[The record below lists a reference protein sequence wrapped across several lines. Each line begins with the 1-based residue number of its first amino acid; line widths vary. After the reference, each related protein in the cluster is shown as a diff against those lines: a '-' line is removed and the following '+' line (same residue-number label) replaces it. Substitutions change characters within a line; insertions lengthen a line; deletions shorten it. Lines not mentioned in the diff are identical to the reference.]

1 MNRHYIDRTAGIRDD
16 FDLKSRYRYWNTRLF
31 GGELTD
37 VPLGWTRSKTIGG
50 RVVAR
55 ALILNRELY
64 KRTGQADITVRK
76 LELSDFMK
84 MDQDRADAIL
94 IHEMIHVWVMT
105 KLGLN
110 ERPGG
115 HGANFYAKLREMKS
129 NSGLDIPVTEQID
142 VLEVSDDVEAKTV
155 GVALIEHHNGKKYCQ
170 VMSKGYFLAIRSDI
184 KRDFD
189 RNNYPWSALVMSDN
203 KNLLKY
209 KQQRKFG
216 RTWYGIEQSLVNS
229 IMNYGETIEE
239 RTAEPERKVAGR
251 KG

>member
-64 KRTGQADITVRK
+64 KRTGQVDITVRK

-129 NSGLDIPVTEQID
+129 KSGLDIPVIEQID

-155 GVALIEHHNGKKYCQ
+155 GVVLIHHFNGKKYCQ
-170 VMSKGYFLAIRSDI
+170 VINKNQFIFERNDI
-184 KRDFD
+184 KRHLD
-189 RNNYPWSALVMSDN
+189 RRNYPWAAMVISMD

-216 RTWYGIEQSLVNS
+216 SSWYVIEQSLVNS
-229 IMNYGETIEE
+229 IMNDGGIIED
-239 RTAEPERKVAGR
+239 RLAEPDRKVAGR